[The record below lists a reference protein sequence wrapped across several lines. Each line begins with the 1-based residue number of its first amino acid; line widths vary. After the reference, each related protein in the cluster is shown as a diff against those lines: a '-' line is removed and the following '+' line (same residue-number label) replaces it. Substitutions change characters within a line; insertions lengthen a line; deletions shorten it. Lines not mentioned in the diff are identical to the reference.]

1 MENIK
6 LSADVKLARYYQE
19 VIKNGIHTVRISDI
33 DYLELGHILTKAINY
48 YKLDIRTDLDIGGE
62 VVIFQKNNQTIKS
75 DDRLERLGV
84 ENVK

>member
-1 MENIK
+1 MENFK

-19 VIKNGIHTVRISDI
+19 VIKNGVHTASISNI

-48 YKLDIRTDLDIGGE
+48 YKLDIRTDLDISGE
-62 VVIFQKNNQTIKS
+62 VIIFQKTKQTIKS
-75 DDRLERLGV
+75 DNRLERFGV